1 MIEKKVNSI
10 EITPCSIME
19 ISNGKALL
27 LTKEKDS
34 HGFSTIDSAP
44 ILNFKEGDYLFMSKM
59 IGEGF
64 VQINY
69 TKMNDKEIKKYF
81 PDARKEPE
89 DLFSKYAGTSLFPDK
104 KQK

>member
-1 MIEKKVNSI
+1 MIEKKVLSI

-27 LTKEKDS
+27 STKEKDS
-34 HGFSTIDSAP
+34 HGFMTIDSAP
-44 ILNFKEGDYLFMSKM
+44 ITNFKEGDYLFMSKM
-59 IGEGF
+59 VGEGF

-69 TKMNDKEIKKYF
+69 TKMNDKDIKKYF
-81 PDARKEPE
+81 PSVKKEPE

-104 KQK
+104 K